1 MAREPRLSEEP
12 VIHHGLIA
20 SGDQVMRHGATRD
33 RLRKE
38 RRIEVLLKSLLTIKG
53 SVAIVALKGRCMYRR
68 VFHVLLERSFAI
80 ERSVAGVAFEYG
92 RVRRRVQMLLESL
105 LAYERSATVVA
116 LERRVVALERRRQ
129 YNNNGSCYLSR
140 LRPSDW
146 ESRALS
152 RVATD

>member
-1 MAREPRLSEEP
+1 MCCSSARSLLKDLSQVLHSKVGAVSASP
-12 VIHHGLIA
+12 PCVGLI
-20 SGDQVMRHGATRD
+20 
-33 RLRKE
+33 
-38 RRIEVLLKSLLTIKG
+38 VLLTKRSIAG
-53 SVAIVALKGRCMYRR
+53 VAYEGRCMDRR
-68 VFHVLLERSFAI
+68 VFHVLLERSFAF
-80 ERSVAGVAFEYG
+80 ERSVAGVAFEFG